1 MPDPTTEPNP
11 MPSVGLI
18 PDPRAGETEKILG
31 TAAHPTDPRPQLP
44 PNWRRFYDQLIDLR
58 DQLIDAETD
67 LAQKAREIAPDPL
80 QDSPAEIGT
89 SEFQRD
95 QLLGMVTF
103 DQETLDEVNAALGR
117 MENGTYG
124 ICEATGK
131 AIP

>member
-1 MPDPTTEPNP
+1 MRKPTLRRRPARSHPIRSRTR
-11 MPSVGLI
+11 
-18 PDPRAGETEKILG
+18 PRK
-31 TAAHPTDPRPQLP
+31 
-44 PNWRRFYDQLIDLR
+44 
-58 DQLIDAETD
+58 
-67 LAQKAREIAPDPL
+67 
-80 QDSPAEIGT
+80 IGT

-131 AIP
+131 AIPEERLAAVPWTRYTLEAQKEMEARGQMPEAANGPRGNMRERGTAPAGPWRDQEGST